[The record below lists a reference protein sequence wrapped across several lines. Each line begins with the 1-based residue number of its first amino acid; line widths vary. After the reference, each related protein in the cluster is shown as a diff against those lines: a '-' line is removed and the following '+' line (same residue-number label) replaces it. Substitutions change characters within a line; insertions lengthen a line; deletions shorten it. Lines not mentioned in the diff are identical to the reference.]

1 MIYTNFGNDPKDDYV
16 VQSRLKG
23 MKSVTEWT
31 GKDENAIFY
40 YDRHDQAIRLIE
52 FKDFLLDEQWEY
64 FKTNEE
70 SVIIINFA
78 DDYINQVDL
87 DRFANDIKERDVD
100 NSRVVFVAMDENFQ
114 NFIIEGLKERGVNNI
129 KAEYINILMKRV
141 PPRYTEPKE
150 TTHKFSVFSRNYYPW
165 RLSIFLELLNRGVLE
180 NTNYSFHNYNPY
192 NEDVT
197 FPLSTVKEHVLQEG
211 YELTPKVGK
220 WINKVPYD
228 LGNKEQ
234 KWSNVVYDALESSD
248 IHIVIESH
256 FDPFLGPN
264 FEWAKKTYNA
274 KNISPGFITEKVWK
288 AVSCKKPFILA
299 ATPYILR
306 DFKKLGYKT
315 FDGFID
321 ESYDE
326 IEDDKLRLKALV
338 TEVERIN
345 NLPSE
350 EYQQLLEGVKEIVN
364 YNHSLYIKQWESVNF
379 SKYPFLHGVVVL

>member
-1 MIYTNFGNDPKDDYV
+1 MEIKY
-16 VQSRLKG
+16 
-23 MKSVTEWT
+23 
-31 GKDENAIFY
+31 
-40 YDRHDQAIRLIE
+40 
-52 FKDFLLDEQWEY
+52 FLQ
-64 FKTNEE
+64 
-70 SVIIINFA
+70 
-78 DDYINQVDL
+78 
-87 DRFANDIKERDVD
+87 
-100 NSRVVFVAMDENFQ
+100 
-114 NFIIEGLKERGVNNI
+114 
-129 KAEYINILMKRV
+129 
-141 PPRYTEPKE
+141 
-150 TTHKFSVFSRNYYPW
+150 
-165 RLSIFLELLNRGVLE
+165 LLNRGVLE

-211 YELTPKVGK
+211 YELTPKVGR

-350 EYQQLLEGVKEIVN
+350 EYQQLLEGVKEVVN

-379 SKYPFLHGVVVL
+379 SKYPFLHGVVVLQSYFYYINYMQVLEHDERPWGCYDVLLDTDFTKVKMITVKPGGRLSYQYHHKRAEVWACVKGKLSVILDDVLHELFPGDSIVIPQGAKHRAFNDTMEVSQFIETQTGTYFGEDDIVRLEDDYER

>member
-16 VQSRLKG
+16 IQSRLKG

-31 GKDENAIFY
+31 GEDENAIFY
-40 YDRHDQAIRLIE
+40 YDRHDQAIRLVE
-52 FKDFLLDEQWEY
+52 FKDFLLEEQWEY
-64 FKTNEE
+64 FRTNEE
-70 SVIIINFA
+70 SLIIINFA

-129 KAEYINILMKRV
+129 KAECINILMKRV

-192 NEDVT
+192 NENVT
-197 FPLSTVKEHVLQEG
+197 FPLSTVKEHVIQEG
-211 YELTPKVGK
+211 YELTPKVEK
-220 WINKVPYD
+220 WVNKVPYD

-234 KWSNVVYDALESSD
+234 KWSNVVYDALENSD

-264 FEWAKKTYNA
+264 FEWAKNNYNA

-338 TEVERIN
+338 TEIERIN

-350 EYQQLLEGVKEIVN
+350 EYHQLLEGVKEVVN

-379 SKYPFLHGVVVL
+379 NKYPFLHGVVVL